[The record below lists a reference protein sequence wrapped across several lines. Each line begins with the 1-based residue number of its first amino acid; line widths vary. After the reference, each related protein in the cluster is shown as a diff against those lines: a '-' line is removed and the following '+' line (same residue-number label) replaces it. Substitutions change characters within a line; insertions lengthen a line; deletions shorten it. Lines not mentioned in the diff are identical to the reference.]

1 MTSTPLEPN
10 LKDRIFEIC
19 ENLYKK
25 SEKVSR
31 EKVRSVLGGG
41 SFSTI
46 GPMIKEWKEQK
57 KVQLSSEGTYQNQL
71 EDVDQEESNI
81 VLSPDSKIES
91 PTEQLYPT
99 NTQADFIPDDDMS
112 SIVRAGAEKAAS
124 LLIAQEAV
132 ASHYFQNPNEL
143 PEDLKQQLKGM
154 RGNFTQARS
163 QASTTAYNPQTM
175 INLVMSKLKKP
186 DDDGLELIG

>member
-143 PEDLKQQLKGM
+143 PEDLKQQLQGM

-163 QASTTAYNPQTM
+163 QAAMTAFSPQKM
-175 INLVMSKLKKP
+175 INMVMSKVKKP
-186 DDDGLELIG
+186 DQEELIG

>member
-57 KVQLSSEGTYQNQL
+57 KVQLGFEGTYQDQL

-143 PEDLKQQLKGM
+143 PEDLKQQLQGM

-163 QASTTAYNPQTM
+163 QAAMTAFNPQKM
-175 INLVMSKLKKP
+175 INMVMSKVKKP
-186 DDDGLELIG
+186 DQEELIG